1 MKNILFLFILISF
14 FTSCKTRE
22 ILSSGTIK
30 RYQIEGEALINTEV
44 FITDP
49 LKLRFDTLIQ
59 HSENRGGYIH
69 IDEQKIV
76 ETVKVRVQSKGI
88 INSVDYIGKKM
99 VLGVLF
105 EKQSEPLY
113 FIMNRRGVL
122 ELYIDQS
129 GNIPYNSH
137 SFEMISTEIP
147 YLEIVLRKNKVK
159 SVSKTVMTGY

>member
-1 MKNILFLFILISF
+1 MKNILLLFILISF
-14 FTSCKTRE
+14 LTSCKTRE

-59 HSENRGGYIH
+59 ISENRGGYINVN
-69 IDEQKIV
+69 EKEIV
-76 ETVKVRVQSKGI
+76 ETVKVRVQSKGL

-105 EKQSEPLY
+105 EKQSEPIY
-113 FIMNRRGVL
+113 FIMNKRGVL
-122 ELYIDQS
+122 ELYRDQS
-129 GNIPYNSH
+129 GKVPFNNH
-137 SFEMISTEIP
+137 DFKMISTEIP

>member
-22 ILSSGTIK
+22 ILSSGSIK
-30 RYQIEGEALINTEV
+30 RYQIEGESLINTEV

-59 HSENRGGYIH
+59 SSENRRGYI
-69 IDEQKIV
+69 DVNEQKVV
-76 ETVKVRVQSKGI
+76 ETVKVRVQSKGLV
-88 INSVDYIGKKM
+88 NSVDYIGKKM

-105 EKQSEPLY
+105 EKQSEPIY

-129 GNIPYNSH
+129 GNVPYNNH
-137 SFEMISTEIP
+137 NFKMISTEIP
-147 YLEIVLRKNKVK
+147 YLEIVIRKNKVR